1 MIRRFG
7 TVAAAALIA
16 LAMVVPVG
24 TAMADDD
31 AIWQTQYQTM
41 GAQDLK
47 TAQPGYSIE
56 GLSGTNDFLMN
67 GTATV
72 SDVQTDSIDYGDQDS
87 TDRIINTVWEGLP
100 ARISFDFSLSAEGD
114 TPFSAEDSIEV
125 PTNIGDLFTPLDGWE
140 KYSEQSIFD
149 KNGTLLAAV
158 KVTNEGKTLVFTV
171 KQEGLTEISEAS
183 VQLPA
188 LTVRKDVVTDD
199 GVTSVSKD
207 LTING
212 VSTLLTFNKVDEP
225 DKPEGGDPGLPDVDT
240 FWKSAWSCNNYT
252 GSTIRFAVN
261 SIGSIDL
268 YGSTTYTLDHQ
279 KAYEYLYGEAKYPN
293 VYPREPKAYRNLFVE
308 DPIPEKGKVDV
319 NSVVIAASIPSIAKM
334 EDGGYRD
341 KWHLNYYIPEGVY
354 YAKRNG
360 TLWQPLKNLT
370 RLTQNAGESKE
381 DFKKRLKQNALQW
394 GVYEDTDGTQTFMCN
409 FGNVGKFDDGTLNNG
424 VTYQGYAS
432 HLVKEHP
439 DIFGAQGASAGNV
452 VSYHVEFNA
461 YYPDVDITTTA
472 NTATLY
478 ADDDNG
484 KETRVGGNTSG
495 NYTIINAAGIGAA
508 QKNSLELLLVDR
520 DETATTSGITYQKP
534 IEGGK
539 FAIQKKN
546 ESGAWENVP
555 GKTNLTTDNN
565 GRITVANFDPGTYR
579 VVQTGWT
586 AGYFAEKNSY
596 HNPWGTGSSL
606 GIPVGLEP
614 NNLGEFTISDD
625 QTRGYGVL
633 VKNWQCRDLKVTK
646 QWDDKND
653 QDGIRPQSIT
663 VKLVA
668 NGQETEET
676 LTLSNG
682 NNWTGT
688 FNTLDKYK
696 DGQEIAYT
704 IEEVPVEG
712 YSSKVTGD
720 VSTGFTITNSHT
732 PSNIEVTITPQDVV
746 AYTGGDSVSGTTFPA
761 IRYTI
766 GVPNGMEPEELEFR
780 VNGESCSPER
790 IGNGDAYLLPCVDNV
805 FTMTEQSSQNEENGS
820 LEGEAFTDD
829 AEAGEYTVAV
839 KNQNDIVVVRAS
851 DQWPADVTYGTGT
864 VTVRNVSQPDGVVD
878 GSVDVAQ
885 PVLSDESAVDTDD
898 GIGVAVVTENTGYYT
913 NGKESLGLLGDNDA
927 QEPQISLLFDD
938 LLPGENNEDTLQLL
952 IDHANDVDALGGG
965 MDLSKENSEFK
976 YLDLINENDG
986 NVWVSTDDGAQIT
999 VYWPVPDG
1007 VDPQQNTFTVLHFR
1021 GLHREYRGNLAGQ
1034 IAQSNVETIV
1044 PTVTEDGKNLKFTL
1058 TGDKEGGC
1066 FSPFAVHWNPDQ
1078 EPTPDPEPVP
1088 EPDPEPEP
1096 EPEPEPDPAPDPEP
1110 EPEPTPDSEPDPTPD
1125 PEPEPEPTPDGDE
1138 SPEQVDTKPE
1148 LSDTGSPMLI
1158 PAIGAITLGLAGAA
1172 VAIRRRR
1179 AARS

>member
-31 AIWQTQYQTM
+31 ASWQAQYQTM
-41 GAQDLK
+41 AGQDPK

-56 GLSGTNDFLMN
+56 GLSNTNDPLMN
-67 GTATV
+67 GTATI
-72 SDVQTDSIDYGDQDS
+72 DNIQTDSINYGDQDS
-87 TDRIINTVWEGLP
+87 TERVTNTVWEGLP
-100 ARISFDFSLSAEGD
+100 ARISFDCSLQAEDAGTFSSGD
-114 TPFSAEDSIEV
+114 TIEV
-125 PTNIGDLFTPLDGWE
+125 PTNIGDFFAPLDGWE

-158 KVTNEGKTLVFTV
+158 KVSNEGKTLIFTV
-171 KQEGLTEISEAS
+171 KQDGLTRIDDAS

-188 LTVRKDVVTDD
+188 LTVKKDVVADNEAS
-199 GVTSVSKD
+199 SVSKD
-207 LTING
+207 LIIND
-212 VSTLLTFNKVDEP
+212 VSTSITFNKVNDEP
-225 DKPEGGDPGLPDVDT
+225 DEPTGGNPGLPDVDT
-240 FWKSAWSCNNYT
+240 FWKTAWSCNNYT

-308 DPIPEKGKVDV
+308 DTIPENGKIDV
-319 NSVVIAASIPSIAKM
+319 NSVVIAASIPPIAEMGDK
-334 EDGGYRD
+334 GYID

-354 YAKRNG
+354 YAKREE

-370 RLTQNAGESKE
+370 QLTQETGESKE
-381 DFKKRLKQNALQW
+381 DFKERLKQKALQW
-394 GVYEDTDGTQTFMCN
+394 GIYEDAEGMQTFLCN
-409 FGNVGKFDDGTLNNG
+409 FGNVGRFGDGTPNNG
-424 VTYQGYAS
+424 VTYQDYAS
-432 HLVKEHP
+432 HLVEQYP
-439 DIFGAQGASAGNV
+439 GIFGEKGASAGNV

-478 ADDDNG
+478 AEDDNG
-484 KETRVGGNTSG
+484 QETRVGGNKSE

-520 DETATTSGITYQKP
+520 DETTTTSGITYQKP
-534 IEGGK
+534 IEGGT

-546 ESGAWENVP
+546 DESGEWENVP
-555 GKTNLTTDNN
+555 GKTSLTTNDN
-565 GRITVANFDPGTYR
+565 GRITVTNFDPGTYR

-586 AGYFAEKNSY
+586 TGYFAKNSY
-596 HNPWGTGSSL
+596 HNPWDTGSSL
-606 GIPVGLEP
+606 GMPVGLEP
-614 NNLGEFTISDD
+614 DNLGEFTISDD

-653 QDGIRPQSIT
+653 QDGIRPQSVT
-663 VKLVA
+663 VRLLKD
-668 NGQETEET
+668 GKETGKT
-676 LTLSNG
+676 LTLDDAC
-682 NNWTGT
+682 NWTGT
-688 FNTLDKYK
+688 FDDLDKYK

-732 PSNIEVTITPQDVV
+732 PSNIQVTVTPRNVV
-746 AYTGGDSVSGTTFPA
+746 AYTGGDSVAGTRFPA
-761 IRYTI
+761 VRYDI
-766 GVPNGMEPEELEFR
+766 DVPDGMKPEDLVFS
-780 VNGESCSPER
+780 VNKDSCSPKP
-790 IGNGDAYLLPCVDNV
+790 IGNGDAYLLSCVDNV
-805 FTMTEQSSQNEENGS
+805 FTMAEQSSRNEESGAP
-820 LEGEAFTDD
+820 EGEAVTDD

-839 KNQNDIVVVRAS
+839 KNQGNIVVVRFS
-851 DQWPADVTYGTGT
+851 DQWPADVTYNTGT
-864 VTVRNVSQPDGVVD
+864 MTVRNVSQPDEVVS
-878 GSVDVAQ
+878 GEADVAQ
-885 PVLSDESAVDTDD
+885 PVLSDESGVNTDD

-952 IDHANDVDALGGG
+952 IDHANDALGGG

-986 NVWVSTDDGAQIT
+986 NAWVSTDDDAQIT

-1021 GLHREYRGNLAGQ
+1021 GLHREYRGNLAEQ

-1058 TGDKEGGC
+1058 TGDKKGGC
-1066 FSPFAVHWNPDQ
+1066 FSPFAAHWS
-1078 EPTPDPEPVP
+1078 PDPEPT
-1088 EPDPEPEP
+1088 PDPEPEP
-1096 EPEPEPDPAPDPEP
+1096 EPEPDPEPVPEP
-1110 EPEPTPDSEPDPTPD
+1110 EPEPVPDPTPDPTPD

-1148 LSDTGSPMLI
+1148 LPDTGSPMLI